1 MRARRR
7 VLGSLLIAYG
17 IVGIGLIV
25 LTAWM
30 GLDVAARV
38 ERLAT
43 DADATLAAAARST
56 DAAADSFTNID
67 ASLADAQSSSVT
79 AAALARDASATLDSL
94 ASTMGLSVFG
104 AQPLLPLAAEFTT
117 SAEQATEL
125 AETLDLVAGSL
136 GDTRTDVSRISPELQ
151 NLSVEL
157 SGLAGDPGTSS
168 APPLRLAVALL
179 LAWLFMPAVGSLI
192 GGVIMLLT
200 RPVGLAP

>member
-1 MRARRR
+1 MRAGRR

-17 IVGIGLIV
+17 IVGIALVV
-25 LTAWM
+25 LTAWV

-56 DAAADSFTNID
+56 DAAAESFTNID
-67 ASLADAQSSSVT
+67 ASLADAQTSSVT
-79 AAALARDASATLDSL
+79 AAGLARDASTTLDSL
-94 ASTMGLSVFG
+94 ATDMGLSVFG

-136 GDTRTDVSRISPELQ
+136 GDTRTDVSRIGPELA
-151 NLSVEL
+151 NLSLEL
-157 SGLAGDPGTSS
+157 SGLAGNPETSS
-168 APPLRLAVALL
+168 APPLRLTVALL
-179 LAWLFMPAVGSLI
+179 LAWLLVPAVGSLI
-192 GGVIMLLT
+192 GGILMLRM
-200 RPVGLAP
+200 RPASEPE